1 MKYIK
6 KHCSISANSILESV
20 IALSII
26 SICLYIAIVVY
37 ASVFSPKTTPKF
49 YGTQNKLDEM
59 FFLMQ
64 VQDDSINNLD
74 DDNLKIDEE
83 IINVNLKQISIEYK
97 DSVKNRFH
105 KSYYIQIDNE

>member
-6 KHCSISANSILESV
+6 KHCNISANSILESV

-49 YGTQNKLDEM
+49 YGTQNKLDEL
-59 FFLMQ
+59 FFLTQ

-83 IINVNLKQISIEYK
+83 IITVNLKQISIEYK